1 MKIHS
6 AKDDK
11 YSWTRYIG
19 SFIIL
24 FSIYIVLFQLY
35 LDISINDSLI
45 LGLIGIVIT
54 GKVTQRM
61 TGEQNIFSNRN
72 KQSNDSE
79 R

>member
-35 LDISINDSLI
+35 LGITINDSLA
-45 LGLIGIVIT
+45 LGLIGIV
-54 GKVTQRM
+54 
-61 TGEQNIFSNRN
+61 
-72 KQSNDSE
+72 
-79 R
+79 